1 MDCCGSLGQLQHPH
15 TATLLP
21 PQGLHQH
28 KMLRNDFLL
37 TVVVFP
43 PHGAA
48 ISCSVSTPSAVY
60 KQRDEEHTQL
70 SLTSELTAPRK
81 ALTLQQK
88 HPWVPRNILGGCSF
102 MWANAAAQFLSVKPL
117 PSS

>member
-1 MDCCGSLGQLQHPH
+1 MI
-15 TATLLP
+15 
-21 PQGLHQH
+21 
-28 KMLRNDFLL
+28 FFL

-48 ISCSVSTPSAVY
+48 ISFSASTPSAVC

-70 SLTSELTAPRK
+70 SLTSQLTAPSK

-88 HPWVPRNILGGCSF
+88 HPRVPRDILGGCSF
-102 MWANAAAQFLSVKPL
+102 VWANAAAQFLWVKPL